1 MAEKKSLGYLLAKL
15 HRLHLAAVKEKIRL
29 LGILPGHIPFL
40 ATLLENET
48 PMIQDLIAS
57 HVLMDKS
64 VTARSIAD
72 LEKKGFL
79 RRIVNPGDRRQKL
92 VEPTARARGIKDEL
106 FNSLRLSS
114 EDLLSSLSPDE
125 QKILME
131 LLDRM
136 LNAPLKG

>member
-1 MAEKKSLGYLLAKL
+1 MAEKKSLGYMLAKL
-15 HRLHLAAVKEKIRL
+15 HRLHLAAVKEKIKF

-48 PMIQDLIAS
+48 PMIQDVIAS
-57 HVLMDKS
+57 NVLMDKS

-92 VEPTARARGIKDEL
+92 VEPTARARGIKNEL
-106 FNSLRLSS
+106 FNSLSQSS
-114 EDLLSSLSPDE
+114 DDLLSSLNPDE
-125 QKILME
+125 QKIVME

-136 LNAPLKG
+136 LNPTP